1 MIIMGHII
9 NFIIDNLWFFQFIS
23 LFISGILLFLI
34 IYFFVKTDI
43 IGEKIEHFFEVIS
56 GADISKR
63 RTLKAWK
70 EIQRKLKTKK
80 ENQLKIAVFEADQ
93 LLDEILKIVNYPGR
107 GLEERLAQISPEQIS
122 NIEELRQAHKFKS
135 RLVSEPDFVIT
146 PNEAGIIIEI
156 YKKTFQELNL
166 ID

>member
-43 IGEKIEHFFEVIS
+43 IGEKI
-56 GADISKR
+56 G
-63 RTLKAWK
+63 
-70 EIQRKLKTKK
+70 